1 MVYLKV
7 MQGDTLVTT
16 EAHEVPV
23 WINFQ
28 KKNNIMLRCSK
39 PKAQGILS
47 LNGNEIYQL
56 SDEENLTPKPEK
68 TAVIITFAEY
78 EELNITVDEDLDS
91 DVPADNPEGDDHI
104 MTAAEMRAA
113 ISSLTEAV
121 TDLQARNVFLEDC
134 LLEMSEEVYA

>member
-1 MVYLKV
+1 MVYIKV
-7 MQGDTLVTT
+7 VQGDAFVTT
-16 EAHEVPV
+16 EAHENPV

-28 KKNNIMLRCSK
+28 KKNNIMLRCSQ

-56 SDEENLTPKPEK
+56 SDKENLMPKPEK
-68 TAVIITFAEY
+68 TAVIITLAEY
-78 EELNITVDEDLDS
+78 EEINITVDEDLDV
-91 DVPADNPEGDDHI
+91 DIPAENPEGEKHI

>member
-16 EAHEVPV
+16 EAHENPV

-56 SDEENLTPKPEK
+56 SDKENLMPKTEK
-68 TAVIITFAEY
+68 TAVIITLAEY
-78 EELNITVDEDLDS
+78 EEINITVDEDLDV
-91 DVPADNPEGDDHI
+91 DIPTENPEGETHI